1 MNNLLTSIA
10 FSVYSNKGVYALML
24 GSGISRSSGIP
35 TGWEIVLDL
44 IRKLAVLNNENCDD
58 TNEVNWF
65 IEKYNEDPDYST
77 ILSKVALQSTERVNL
92 LKSYF
97 ESTEGERENNLKEPT
112 IAHKAIAQLIKGGY
126 IKVVITTNF
135 DRLLENALREVG
147 IEPQVIRHVD
157 DINGAMPLV
166 HSEFTLIKVNGDY
179 LDSRFLN
186 TKQELSDYHLTLK
199 EYILRVLNEYGL
211 ITCGWSA
218 KWDTGL
224 VNTIRQ
230 SENFRFSSFWS
241 YVGTCEPEL
250 NDLSTYR
257 KGNLVEISNADT
269 FFTELKERVEALS
282 KMENNH
288 PLNAQIAV
296 ERLKKYIVKDENKI
310 LLYDLLHQEQE
321 SVHKKIHLINDFNFQ
336 PNAQNVQKL
345 IKYYE
350 SSLEIL
356 LPLTLNTVVWA
367 KPEHEV
373 LIIDII
379 YRLTEPRYFVT
390 GQSWNSESAK
400 FHYLPGLLLLYTIG
414 IAAIK
419 TSKFSVLNK
428 IFHLKIAE
436 MYTEDTNRNLLI
448 EKINGRMFEDD
459 LIHSALYNNQQYFTP
474 TSKWLCSIL
483 YEYFKLHIPNKFEFD
498 DTFDVFEYL
507 LSLNYSHLVKSQIY
521 ENWSPYGQ
529 YQWRQRR
536 LRNQNT
542 LFKEFFE
549 SADIEKEKWLPI
561 KQGMFDSSYNIYSET
576 NKKLFD
582 FLSKIHLD

>member
-10 FSVYSNKGVYALML
+10 FSVYSNKGIYALML

-44 IRKLAVLNNENCDD
+44 IRKLAVLNNENCD

-65 IEKYNEDPDYST
+65 VQKYNEDPDYST
-77 ILSKVALQSTERVNL
+77 ILSKLALQSTERVNL

-97 ESTEGERENNLKEPT
+97 EPTESERENNLKEPT
-112 IAHKAIAQLIKGGY
+112 IAHKAIAQLIKAGY

-199 EYILRVLNEYGL
+199 EYILRILNEYGL

-257 KGNLVEISNADT
+257 KGNTIEIYNADS

-288 PLNAQIAV
+288 PLNADIAV
-296 ERLKKYIVKDENKI
+296 ERLKKYIVKEENKI
-310 LLYDLLHQEQE
+310 LLYDLFYTEQE
-321 SVHKKIHLINDFNFQ
+321 SVFNRMRS
-336 PNAQNVQKL
+336 
-345 IKYYE
+345 IKSLNSTIADTNLQYTIQEYE
-350 SSLEIL
+350 TIL
-356 LPLTLNTVVWA
+356 NIALPLIINATIWS
-367 KPEHEV
+367 KQEHEK
-373 LIIDII
+373 LIIDLISRI
-379 YRLTEPRYFVT
+379 SEPKGFIN
-390 GQSWNSESAK
+390 GQISNPLIDEL
-400 FHYLPGLLLLYTIG
+400 HYIPSLFLLYGVG
-414 IAAIK
+414 IAAVK
-419 TSKFSVLNK
+419 YEKFSLLKK
-428 IFHLKIAE
+428 IFYIKINR
-436 MYTEDTNRNLLI
+436 YDHEDSDKNYLI
-448 EKINGRMFEDD
+448 EKVNARMFEDEVVTT
-459 LIHSALYNNQQYFTP
+459 LMYQGSSYYTP
-474 TSKWLCSIL
+474 LSKWLCTNIF
-483 YEYFKLHIPNKFEFD
+483 EYFKCVIPNKIEFNEIFDIFEN
-498 DTFDVFEYL
+498 L
-507 LSLNYSHLVKSQIY
+507 LSVNYLHIVTNSLY
-521 ENWSPYGQ
+521 PGWSPYGQ
-529 YQWRQRR
+529 YHWRQRR
-536 LRNQNT
+536 LRNSDT
-542 LFKEFFE
+542 LFKEFYKL
-549 SADIEKEKWLPI
+549 ADKEKEKWLPI
-561 KQGMFDSSYNIYSET
+561 KQGMFDGSYNTYSET
-576 NKKLFD
+576 KKKLD
-582 FLSKIHLD
+582 EFLSNVRLG

>member
-24 GSGISRSSGIP
+24 GSGISISSGIP

-44 IRKLAVLNNENCDD
+44 IRKLAVLNNENCDA
-58 TNEVNWF
+58 NEVNWF
-65 IEKYNEDPDYST
+65 VEKYKEDPDYST
-77 ILSKVALQSTERVNL
+77 ILSKLALQSTERVNL

-97 ESTEGERENNLKEPT
+97 EPTEAERENNLKEPT
-112 IAHKAIAQLIKGGY
+112 IAHKAIAQLIKAGY

-241 YVGTCEPEL
+241 HVGTCEAEL

-257 KGNLVEISNADT
+257 KGNTIEISNADS

-288 PLNAQIAV
+288 PLNADIAV

-310 LLYDLLHQEQE
+310 LLYDLFQTEQE
-321 SVHKKIHLINDFNFQ
+321 CAFQKMRSIKNFNFDTTVTNLQ
-336 PNAQNVQKL
+336 FRIQEYESILNIILPLAINATIWSKIENEKL
-345 IKYYE
+345 IV
-350 SSLEIL
+350 
-356 LPLTLNTVVWA
+356 N
-367 KPEHEV
+367 
-373 LIIDII
+373 LISRIS
-379 YRLTEPRYFVT
+379 EPREFVN
-390 GQSWNSESAK
+390 GQTSIQIINELYYIPSL
-400 FHYLPGLLLLYTIG
+400 FLLYGVG
-414 IAAIK
+414 IAAVK
-419 TSKFSVLNK
+419 YDKFSLLNK
-428 IFHLKIAE
+428 VFNIKVNKID
-436 MYTEDTNRNLLI
+436 YEDSDKQWLI
-448 EKINGRMFEDD
+448 ENVNSKMFEDE
-459 LIHSALYNNQQYFTP
+459 LVSSLMYQGHNCYTP
-474 TSKWLCSIL
+474 LSKWLCTKMFECLKSI
-483 YEYFKLHIPNKFEFD
+483 IPNKIEFD
-498 DTFDVFEYL
+498 EMFDIFEYL
-507 LSLNYSHLVKSQIY
+507 LSINYLHKVTNSIY
-521 ENWSPYGQ
+521 PGWSPYGQ
-529 YQWRQRR
+529 FHWRQRR
-536 LRNQNT
+536 YRNSNT
-542 LFKEFFE
+542 LFKDFYEL
-549 SADIEKEKWLPI
+549 ADKEKEKWIPI
-561 KQGMFDSSYNIYSET
+561 KQGMFDGSYNTYFET
-576 NKKLFD
+576 KKKLD
-582 FLSKIHLD
+582 EFLSKVRLG